1 MTAWV
6 HEYQALKH
14 GGFGS
19 ADVTVIIIYYTRK
32 ADSSSHSLEC
42 SIHDSQAL
50 TIFSQV
56 SVQGLV
62 QCLSQRRP
70 SRIVTSWAWCHMP
83 MISAVGSQ
91 SSLCSRFQANQDYKA
106 RSCPERKKERKRG
119 EGRQEGGRRLL
130 KEIMNNQEA
139 INTVRIA
146 VFEQSSGKL
155 LWQLVGDKGKRL
167 SKAKMQNYKADS
179 LLTRYS
185 QVIN

>member
-1 MTAWV
+1 MN
-6 HEYQALKH
+6 
-14 GGFGS
+14 
-19 ADVTVIIIYYTRK
+19 IYYTRK
-32 ADSSSHSLEC
+32 ADSGSHSLER

-83 MISAVGSQ
+83 MISALGSR
-91 SSLCSRFQANQDYKA
+91 SSLCSRFQASQDYKA
-106 RSCPERKKERKRG
+106 RSCPERKGREK
-119 EGRQEGGRRLL
+119 EGRRETGGREKGLL
-130 KEIMNNQEA
+130 KEIMNNQET

-146 VFEQSSGKL
+146 VFERSSGKL
-155 LWQLVGDKGKRL
+155 LWQLVGDEGKQL
-167 SKAKMQNYKADS
+167 SKAKMQNFKADS

-185 QVIN
+185 RY